1 VCHHETRPTRRT
13 PDTHGPGAGFARTK
27 YGILSYSVQVSGSR
41 SDDRTLVH
49 VGRQPIYDRAGRL
62 TAYEL
67 LFRDNPGADTAA
79 RRNATASSRVMVAAF
94 TEFGLEQL
102 VGSRLCFIN
111 LTREFLVGELAL
123 PFGPSRVVLEILE
136 TIDVDD
142 RVIAGV
148 TALAEQGYKIALD
161 DFERGGHERLLD
173 LADYIKIDILGVTP
187 DAVADLAGWC
197 HGHSR
202 AELIAERLESDEDL
216 RLALDA
222 GFDLFQGYVLG
233 RPKVMSTVGISAAR
247 ISRLRLLSA
256 LAVDV
261 VDFDEVVSLISRDP
275 TVTYRLLQAT
285 NAAASGLRVR
295 VASVQEAAIMLGLDK
310 VRRWVTLMLI
320 SDMAEASEDQLTA
333 TMTRAR
339 ACQILAELL
348 GRPGDAA
355 FTMGLLSGVADLIG
369 QPASE
374 LASHLPLAHAVHSA
388 LTDGTG
394 DLGPVLL
401 AVRDYERGLIE
412 AGAALVPAERLVS
425 AYLSAIGWSTD
436 ALTGAL
442 PEPPPP
448 PALNSAAPGDP

>member
-1 VCHHETRPTRRT
+1 VGE
-13 PDTHGPGAGFARTK
+13 
-27 YGILSYSVQVSGSR
+27 SR
-41 SDDRTLVH
+41 SGDRTLVH

-79 RRNATASSRVMVAAF
+79 RRNAAATVRVMVAAF
-94 TEFGLEQL
+94 TEFGLDQL

-111 LTREFLVGELAL
+111 LTREFVVGELAL
-123 PFGPSRVVLEILE
+123 PFGPTRVVLEILE

-142 RVIAGV
+142 RVVAGV
-148 TALAEQGYKIALD
+148 AALAEQGYKIALD
-161 DFERGGHERLLD
+161 DFDHGGHERLLP
-173 LADYIKIDILGVTP
+173 LADYIKIDILGSAPET
-187 DAVADLAGWC
+187 VADTARWC
-197 HGHSR
+197 RVHSR
-202 AELIAERLESDEDL
+202 AELIAERLESDEHL

-233 RPKVMSTVGISAAR
+233 RPKVMSTVGMSAAR

-285 NAAASGLRVR
+285 NAAASGVRVR
-295 VASVQEAAIMLGLDK
+295 VSSVQEAAVMLGLDK
-310 VRRWVTLMLI
+310 VRHWVTLMLI
-320 SDMAEASEDQLTA
+320 SDLVEASEDQLTA

-339 ACQILAELL
+339 VCQILAEDL
-348 GRPGDAA
+348 GRAGDAA

-374 LASHLPLAHAVHSA
+374 LASQLPLADAVHAA

-394 DLGPVLL
+394 ELGAILL
-401 AVRDYERGLIE
+401 AVRDYERGRVD
-412 AGAALVPAERLVS
+412 AGAALVPPERLVN
-425 AYLSAIGWSTD
+425 AYLSAVGWSTN
-436 ALTGAL
+436 ALAGAL

-448 PALNSAAPGDP
+448 PALHGGAP